1 MRFDLVAAG
10 VVGSQRSNGQEGF
23 LFGSEPYGWPGNLA
37 DIRHSLSIYRKRRPA
52 GLPYTAAMSYVSW
65 FAINADD
72 VPRARDFYHKVFGWT
87 FDPWGPPNFYIHP
100 FQTGETPTQACG
112 LQERRELIPG
122 GRMIGFE
129 CTITVDHLDET
140 IHAIESSG
148 GKMVTQKFQIPGV
161 CTVAYFQDTEGN
173 VAGVSE
179 LEKA

>member
-1 MRFDLVAAG
+1 
-10 VVGSQRSNGQEGF
+10 
-23 LFGSEPYGWPGNLA
+23 
-37 DIRHSLSIYRKRRPA
+37 
-52 GLPYTAAMSYVSW
+52 MSYISW

-87 FDPWGPPNFYIHP
+87 FEPWGPPNFYR
-100 FQTGETPTQACG
+100 FQTGEPASVRMGG
-112 LQERRELIPG
+112 LQERRELVAG

-129 CTITVDHLDET
+129 CTITVDNIDES
-140 IHAIESSG
+140 IRAIESNG
-148 GKMVTQKFQIPGV
+148 GKMVTAKFRIPGI